1 MDPTRFDRLAVAVG
15 QRISRRSTLS
25 LLAALGL
32 TGLKSQEVGAQ
43 LGGLVNGQPCT
54 SGNQCASGFCK
65 RKRGTKK
72 FFCRAAPGQGICS
85 IEFNACEAGGGLS
98 CGDAGG
104 GVDCLCSVTS
114 RGYSFC
120 GVEDVCFACQTD
132 RDCEKRPG
140 VGKAGDRCVVCLA
153 CSGNFFGR
161 ACVRTCPDRATE

>member
-1 MDPTRFDRLAVAVG
+1 MDPTRFDRLAMTVG
-15 QRISRRSTLS
+15 QRTTRRAALS

-32 TGLKSQEVGAQ
+32 IGLGSEGAIAQ

-85 IEFNACEAGGGLS
+85 IEFNACEAAGDLVCGAASGG
-98 CGDAGG
+98 
-104 GVDCLCSVTS
+104 DCLCFVTG

-120 GVEDVCFACQTD
+120 GVEDACFACATD
-132 RDCEKRPG
+132 GDCEKRPG
-140 VGKAGDRCVVCLA
+140 VGKAGDRCVVCQE
-153 CSGNFFGR
+153 CSGSFFGR
-161 ACVRTCPDRATE
+161 ACVHKCPDRDSA